1 MTTEAIPVQR
11 EAVIDQESE
20 ASTEADR
27 TSIHYSIFANKAVF
41 EGVTPRQVADLN
53 ALSPDSGMTLGLGY
67 RLSRPD
73 NMFRSPFVDAMY
85 LWFAYSQSYIA
96 QSSSDPYDFS
106 ELEARRVDATLNLV
120 FEEAHDEEFEN
131 GVESKF
137 SESLSAIVNLHEQ
150 VAVGAIGR
158 KLKAR
163 NIGIEVLIEALRQI
177 GQLDHEP
184 TRPIRLKLLEP
195 YLRNDNIRIRYAA
208 CLGLAALDDGAA
220 ISALRR
226 ALDAEP
232 SDKIRVILLKV
243 LNQVENI

>member
-1 MTTEAIPVQR
+1 MTTEAITVQR

-20 ASTEADR
+20 ASTEADS
-27 TSIHYSIFANKAVF
+27 TSIHYSIFSNKAVF
-41 EGVTPRQVADLN
+41 EGVTLRQVADLN
-53 ALSPDSGMTLGLGY
+53 ALSPDSCLTLGISN
-67 RLSRPD
+67 RLSYSL
-73 NMFRSPFVDAMY
+73 NVFQSSLFYSGCLLFATSPSF
-85 LWFAYSQSYIA
+85 IA

-131 GVESKF
+131 GVDSKF
-137 SESLSAIVNLHEQ
+137 SASLTTIVNLHDQ
-150 VAVGAIGR
+150 VAVEAIGR
-158 KLKAR
+158 KLKAK

-195 YLRNDNIRIRYAA
+195 FLRNDNIRLRYAA
-208 CLGLAALDDGAA
+208 CLGLAALDDVAA
-220 ISALRR
+220 LSALRK
-226 ALDAEP
+226 ALVAEQ

-243 LNQVENI
+243 LNQLEYI